1 MSNKKKETHLLSW
14 RDSFQITFRA
24 IKLYYNRYPKWMVA
38 GLLNTIWTTITPFIG
53 ISLSAQIIEELA
65 GARNKERLTLLVV
78 ATLLSAA
85 LITLIGSLIKRY
97 QKITGVGAWYE
108 RFLMK
113 KTLDMDFC
121 IVDMPET
128 HQKLSTIH
136 QTSNGAG
143 WGIRLATHALSNVIE
158 AIFTILG
165 GIVLTV
171 TLFTHRVPEENMSL
185 TFLNHPMFILLLIV
199 AMLAVTYLA
208 PALAGKAESYYATGN
223 TRHNLGNRLFGY
235 FGWLG
240 YEKDLSA
247 DMRIYRQDRICDKY
261 NRNKEATFHSKGYF
275 AKLSWG
281 PMGLYRAASSAVS
294 CVFTALAYLFVCL
307 KAWAGAFGVGMV
319 TQYIS
324 SISKVSGG
332 ISDLISTAEDIRNNA
347 PFIKQ
352 TFEYLDTPNVMYQGS
367 ITTEKRRDRQY
378 EVEFKDVS
386 FKYPGSDTY
395 ALRHVNMKFNV
406 GERLAVVGQNGSGKT
421 TFIKLLCRL
430 YDPTEGVILLN
441 GIDIR
446 KYNYRDYL
454 DVFSVVFQDFTL
466 NHFTLGQNVASQTD
480 YDKDLVE
487 SCLRKAGF
495 GERLAEL
502 PLGLDTYLGKRF
514 DKKGVE
520 MSGGERQKIALAR
533 ALYKDAPFII
543 LDEPTAALDPIAEA
557 EVYSKFNE
565 IIEDK
570 TAIYISHRLSSCRF
584 CDNILVFDHGRVVQ
598 QGNHDS
604 LVSDA
609 TGKYHEL
616 WYAQA
621 QYYNEKASAVENE
634 TET

>member
-1 MSNKKKETHLLSW
+1 MSKKKKDDGILSW
-14 RDSFQITFRA
+14 RESFQITFRA
-24 IKLYYNRYPKWMVA
+24 IKLYYSRYPKWMTA
-38 GLLNTIWTTITPFIG
+38 GLLNTIWAAITPYIG

-65 GARNKERLTLLVV
+65 GARDKERLTLLVL

-85 LITLIGSLIKRY
+85 LIALINALLKRY
-97 QKITGVGAWYE
+97 QKITGVGAWYN
-108 RFLMK
+108 RFLTE

-128 HQKLSTIH
+128 HRKLSTIH
-136 QTSNGAG
+136 QTANGGG
-143 WGIRLATHALSNVIE
+143 WGIRLATNALSNATE

-165 GIVLTV
+165 GVTLTV
-171 TLFTHRVPEENMSL
+171 TLFSNRVPEGNNKL
-185 TFLNHPMFILLLIV
+185 TILNHPLFIALLIV

-208 PALAGKAESYYATGN
+208 PTLAGKADRYYATGA

-240 YEKDLSA
+240 YKKELSA
-247 DMRIYRQDRICDKY
+247 DMRMYRQDRICDKY
-261 NRNKEATFHSKGYF
+261 NRDKEAIFHSQGYF

-294 CVFTALAYLFVCL
+294 TVFTALAYLFVCL
-307 KAWAGAFGVGMV
+307 KAWGGAFGVGMV

-332 ISDLISTAEDIRNNA
+332 ISDFISTLEDIRNNA

-352 TFEYLDTPNVMYQGS
+352 TFDYLDIPNVMYQGS

-378 EVEFKDVS
+378 EVEFKNVS
-386 FKYPGSDTY
+386 FKYPGSETY
-395 ALRHVNMKFNV
+395 ALRNVNMKFNV
-406 GERLAVVGQNGSGKT
+406 GERLAVVGENGSGKT

-430 YDPTEGVILLN
+430 YDPTEGQILLN

-446 KYNYRDYL
+446 KYNYRNYL

-466 NHFTLGQNVASQTD
+466 NHFTLGENVASGMH
-480 YDKDLVE
+480 YDKEQVE
-487 SCLRKAGF
+487 LCLKKAGF
-495 GERLAEL
+495 GECLAEL
-502 PLGLDTYLGKRF
+502 PHGLDTYLGKQF
-514 DKKGVE
+514 SKEGVE

-533 ALYKDAPFII
+533 TLYKDAPFII

-584 CDNILVFDHGRVVQ
+584 CDNILVFDHGNVVQ
-598 QGNHDS
+598 QGNHDT
-604 LVSDA
+604 LVGDA
-609 TGKYHEL
+609 AGKYHQL

-621 QYYNEKASAVENE
+621 QYYNEKAAAKA
-634 TET
+634 